1 MNIDEALPTF
11 IAEAAELLRE
21 MELGLLACADHRESP
36 SSESV
41 NSLFRCAHTIKGSS
55 GLFGLDAI
63 VGFVHNVEA
72 VLDRVRLGE
81 IALDEQLITVL
92 LKCKDHIE
100 ALVARAA
107 EGQPVPEPALTARG
121 DELLDMLRVV
131 TGSSTDQADQ
141 ADHAE
146 QSDQATRPVEH
157 VPTATGT
164 WHICLRFGTDVLTSG
179 MDPMA
184 FLRYLNTFGSIR
196 GLVVIDDDL
205 PPIEELDPEKCYLG
219 FEIAFSTS
227 APRER
232 IEGAFDFVREDCALR
247 MVPPQSPPIAYFET
261 LRTAGLDDARIA
273 GILQQ
278 CGSLTAADIEQVLH
292 PAESAPGGGGS
303 TPRAAASTLS
313 VDTGTTQMAEPA
325 PRGTFISE
333 QSAPRAT
340 PQHTQGASRD
350 SRTIRVD
357 ANKLDQLI
365 THIGELITAAAT
377 ANLVARRSGNSEL
390 EELTSNVAAL
400 IEQVREGSL
409 QLRMV
414 KIGATFNRFQRVVH
428 DVSRELG
435 KEIEL
440 IVSGED
446 TELDKT
452 VVERITDPLT
462 HLVRNAIDHGIE
474 PADSRTACGKAPG
487 GTIKLNAFHE
497 SGTIVIE
504 VSDDGGGLKR
514 ERILAKAV
522 ERGLIAPGQVLSDT
536 DVLNLVFEPGFST
549 AEKVTNLSGRGVGMD
564 VVKRNIIALRGDV
577 SIKSIEGAGT
587 TVTVRL
593 PLTLAI
599 INGFQVAVGKSI
611 FVLPLE
617 TIEECV
623 DFSAEP
629 GHDFT
634 SLRGEVLPFVQ
645 LHTLFGTSPAVTR
658 RQSIVVVRHAG
669 HRAGIVVDALLGEFQ
684 TVIKPLGKI
693 FKQVECVSGSSIL
706 GTGDVAL
713 ILDVPA
719 LVARAIQR
727 ARTSSGHEAKNTLQA
742 TA

>member
-21 MELGLLACADHRESP
+21 MELGLLACADEKELPSP
-36 SSESV
+36 DSV

-63 VGFVHNVEA
+63 VAFVHNVET

-81 IALDEQLITVL
+81 IALDGPLIGVL

-100 ALVARAA
+100 ALVACAA
-107 EGQPVPEPALTARG
+107 EGQPVPEPALAASG
-121 DELLDMLRVV
+121 DEILKALREV
-131 TGSSTDQADQ
+131 TGSSTEPTD
-141 ADHAE
+141 
-146 QSDQATRPVEH
+146 QSDQATQLGE
-157 VPTATGT
+157 TAQTADGT
-164 WHICLRFGTDVLTSG
+164 WHVSLRFGPDVLTAG
-179 MDPMA
+179 MDPMG
-184 FLRYLNTFGSIR
+184 FLRYLITFGSIR
-196 GLVVIDDDL
+196 GLAVIDDEL
-205 PPIEELDPEKCYLG
+205 PPVEELDPEKCYLG
-219 FEIAFSTS
+219 FEFAFATS

-232 IEGAFDFVREDCALR
+232 IEGAFDFVREDSTLKL
-247 MVPPQSPPIAYFET
+247 VPPNSPPIAYFDT
-261 LRTAGLDDARIA
+261 LRTAGLDESRSAQ
-273 GILQQ
+273 ILEQ
-278 CGSLTAADIEQVLH
+278 CGSLTAAEIEQVLH
-292 PAESAPGGGGS
+292 PAESAPAAS
-303 TPRAAASTLS
+303 DAAA
-313 VDTGTTQMAEPA
+313 G
-325 PRGTFISE
+325 
-333 QSAPRAT
+333 PRAT
-340 PQHTQGASRD
+340 QQQTQGASPD
-350 SRTIRVD
+350 NRTIRVD
-357 ANKLDQLI
+357 ANKLDHLI

-377 ANLVARRSGNSEL
+377 ANLMARRFGNSEL
-390 EELTSNVAAL
+390 EECTSNVAAL

-414 KIGATFNRFQRVVH
+414 KIGATFNRFRRVVH
-428 DVSRELG
+428 DMSRELG

-440 IVSGED
+440 IISGED

-452 VVERITDPLT
+452 VVERIADPLT

-474 PADSRTACGKAPG
+474 SADRRTAHGKAPG
-487 GTIKLNAFHE
+487 GTIKLNAYHE

-522 ERGLIAPGQVLSDT
+522 ERGLIAPGQVPSDT
-536 DVLNLVFEPGFST
+536 EVLNLVFEPGFST

-577 SIKSIEGAGT
+577 SIKSTEGAGT
-587 TVTVRL
+587 TITVRL

-599 INGFQVAVGKSI
+599 INGFQVAVGKSV

-623 DFSAEP
+623 EYSAAP

-645 LHTLFGTSPAVTR
+645 LHTLFGTSAPTTR

-669 HRAGIVVDALLGEFQ
+669 HRAGLVVDALLGEFQ

-693 FKQVECVSGSSIL
+693 FKAVDCVSGSSIL

-719 LVARAIQR
+719 LVERAIR
-727 ARTSSGHEAKNTLQA
+727 HAHTPAGHVARPALQA
-742 TA
+742 LA